1 MNGKS
6 SKLALWGMCGAITI
20 LSLALLWLV
29 PDAFYGRLGASAVIA
44 IGCATLAISFARILR
59 ALDSRLDATA
69 TALEQVQAN
78 TRTMAYLESL
88 ESLCR
93 NVPIRWARHTSLARS
108 QTETAINDLAARFSA
123 MSLQIQAAL
132 AASRET
138 ASGMGSEQGGVVGV
152 IARSESAL
160 ASVVTALER
169 MVVTKEELLSEIS
182 TLARSTDQLKD
193 MAAKVADIAG
203 QTNLLAL
210 NAAIEAARAGEAGRG
225 FAVVADEVRKLS
237 TLSGDTGKR
246 ISSTVEAVVKAM
258 ETAMVAASKSAREDD
273 QAVSMSREAIATVLS
288 DFNAA
293 TGHLVQAAANL
304 ETESEGVGNEVTQV
318 LVDLQFQDRVCQ
330 ILGQVIGDIERLQS
344 RIEESDAACASGN
357 VPEPMDVNAWLQE
370 MESRYTT
377 LEQHETHR
385 GANTSAPAVSDITFF

>member
-1 MNGKS
+1 MSGKS
-6 SKLALWGMCGAITI
+6 SSLAPWGMSGAIAI
-20 LSLALLWLV
+20 LSLAFLWLA
-29 PDAFYGRLGASAVIA
+29 PEALYGRLGASVVIA
-44 IGCATLAISFARILR
+44 VGCATLAISFSRTLR
-59 ALDSRLDATA
+59 TMDSRLEATA
-69 TALEQVQAN
+69 TALEQAQS
-78 TRTMAYLESL
+78 RTKTVAYLESL

-108 QTETAINDLAARFSA
+108 QTETAINDLATRFST

-138 ASGMGSEQGGVVGV
+138 ASGMGGEQDGVVGV
-152 IARSESAL
+152 IARSEVAL
-160 ASVVTALER
+160 ASVVAALER
-169 MVVTKEELLSEIS
+169 MVVTKEELLSEIRI
-182 TLARSTDQLKD
+182 LARSTDQLKD

-293 TGHLVQAAANL
+293 TEHLVQAAANL

-330 ILGQVIGDIERLQS
+330 ILGQVVDDIERLQS
-344 RIEESDAACASGN
+344 RIEESDAAGVSGN
-357 VPEPMDVNAWLQE
+357 VPEPMDVNAWLQD